1 MTTRPLRHFQIT
13 ACTAVALVL
22 AACGEAPSAVPEGMT
37 EIGDI
42 GLAQPRAVVYDS
54 VDDVYL
60 VSNMNG
66 DPLAQDENGFVTR
79 LSPDGEVLAQQW
91 SPKLGTADR
100 MHAPKGMA
108 ILGDSL
114 FIADIQCIRIVDR
127 AAGDLL
133 GSRCLD
139 VSSLSGVDVGPEGSV
154 FVTDSG
160 FDLTDG
166 QTVASGSDAVYR
178 LSFQEGRGEGTLAEG
193 ADLDHPTGVAV
204 GTRGIFVTTAGGD
217 LLRFTGTGER
227 TTVIPQRQGEV
238 FEGVVFVSGGG
249 FAFSSSSD
257 GRIYLVDSSGGVT
270 TIADGLASPG
280 DLGYDSSRDRLLVPL
295 TQANSLL
302 VIDLSP
308 EGEAQ

>member
-22 AACGEAPSAVPEGMT
+22 AACGEAPSAAPEGMT

-108 ILGDSL
+108 IRGDTL
-114 FIADIQCIRIVDR
+114 FVADIQCIRIVNR
-127 AAGDLL
+127 ATGDLL

-139 VSSLSGVDVGPEGSV
+139 VSSLSGIDVGPEGSV
-154 FVTDSG
+154 FVTDDG
-160 FDLTDG
+160 FALTDG
-166 QTVASGSDAVYR
+166 QSTPTGSDALYR

-204 GTRGIFVTTAGGD
+204 GTRGIFVTTEGGD
-217 LLRFTGTGER
+217 LLRFTAAGER
-227 TTVIPQRQGEV
+227 TTMLQRPEDA
-238 FEGVVFVSGGG
+238 FEGVVFVAGGG
-249 FAFSSSSD
+249 FAVSSSSD
-257 GRIYLVDSSGGVT
+257 GRITLFDSGGRPT
-270 TIADGLASPG
+270 TIADGLAVPG
-280 DLGYDSSRDRLLVPL
+280 DLGYDSTRDRLLVPL
-295 TQANSLL
+295 LQTNSLL

-308 EGEAQ
+308 EGETQ

>member
-1 MTTRPLRHFQIT
+1 MTIRPFRCFQIT
-13 ACTAVALVL
+13 LCVAVPLL
-22 AACGEAPSAVPEGMT
+22 LSACGEAPSEAPEGMT

-60 VSNMNG
+60 VSNMSG
-66 DPLAQDENGFVTR
+66 DPLAEDENGFVSR
-79 LSPDGEVLAQQW
+79 VSPDGEMLGQQW

-108 ILGDSL
+108 IRGDTL
-114 FIADIQCIRIVDR
+114 FVADIRCIRIVNR
-127 AAGDLL
+127 ATGDLI

-139 VSSLSGVDVGPEGSV
+139 VSSLSGIDVGPEGSV
-154 FVTDSG
+154 FVTDDG
-160 FDLTDG
+160 FALTDG
-166 QTVASGSDAVYR
+166 QRAPTGSDAVYR
-178 LSFQEGRGEGTLAEG
+178 LSFQENRGEGTLAEG

-227 TTVIPQRQGEV
+227 TTILQRPGEV

-257 GRIYLVDSSGGVT
+257 GRIYLVDSGGGVT
-270 TIADGLASPG
+270 TIADGLTTPG

-295 TQANSLL
+295 TQENSLL
-302 VIDLSP
+302 FIDLSP
-308 EGEAQ
+308 EGQAQ